1 MKLLIKRPY
10 KNSKYTIGKLY
21 IDGTYF
27 SDTLE
32 DPVRDLN
39 NDGDLEDP
47 GESKIYGDTAI
58 PKGEYKVILALSP
71 KFKRILPVILNVKYF
86 TGILFHRGN
95 SVKDTHGCILVGE
108 NKIKGGLIN
117 STVCETN
124 LVKRITAAINAGEE
138 ITLTI
143 E

>member
-10 KNSKYTIGKLY
+10 KNPKYTIGKLY

-86 TGILFHRGN
+86 TGILLHRGN

-124 LVKRITAAINAGEE
+124 LVKRMTAAINAGEE